1 MKKKELKKHI
11 KELQEKLNLANKTVK
26 LQIDQIENLYIKIDA
41 QKNFIGTLEG
51 HIEIAEKAI
60 ERKDKQFLG
69 LRSAYQDEIIN
80 KG

>member
-51 HIEIAEKAI
+51 LIEIAEKAI